1 MEIKYVILCVIIFIN
16 LVVIPFLYISLL
28 KKKNK
33 SRKSKTGDEDH
44 FQPVEHYQPDFPED
58 KLPLAKLQPWDY
70 FNEDEQLSH
79 YGQFTGEI
87 HHLTGEEREY
97 RIKKRKKRIAR
108 EKKLYAKKA
117 REKRREEAREKVKQR
132 ERESKDTA
140 MAARDRFEQAEEELR
155 QMLLAEKEENG
166 KQRESKPS

>member
-1 MEIKYVILCVIIFIN
+1 MEIKYVILCVVIFIN
-16 LVVIPFLYISLL
+16 LVVIPFLYINFL

-33 SRKSKTGDEDH
+33 SRKPKTGDEDH

-58 KLPLAKLQPWDY
+58 KLPLEKRLHPWDY
-70 FNEDEQLSH
+70 FNKDEQLSY
-79 YGQFTGEI
+79 YGEFTGEI

-108 EKKLYAKKA
+108 EKKIYARKR
-117 REKRREEAREKVKQR
+117 REKRREEAREKIKQ
-132 ERESKDTA
+132 RESKDTA
-140 MAARDRFEQAEEELR
+140 MDANDKFEQAEEELR

>member
-16 LVVIPFLYISLL
+16 LVVIPFLYISFL
-28 KKKNK
+28 KKREK
-33 SRKSKTGDEDH
+33 SRKQKPSDKEH
-44 FQPVEHYQPDFPED
+44 FQPAKHYQPDFPEN
-58 KLPLAKLQPWDY
+58 KLPLANLQPWDY
-70 FNEDEQLSH
+70 FNKDEQLSY
-79 YGQFTGEI
+79 YGEFTGEI

-108 EKKLYAKKA
+108 EKKIYARKRREKRIEAA
-117 REKRREEAREKVKQR
+117 REKAKQI
-132 ERESKDTA
+132 ESKDTA
-140 MAARDRFEQAEEELR
+140 MAANDKFEQAEEELR